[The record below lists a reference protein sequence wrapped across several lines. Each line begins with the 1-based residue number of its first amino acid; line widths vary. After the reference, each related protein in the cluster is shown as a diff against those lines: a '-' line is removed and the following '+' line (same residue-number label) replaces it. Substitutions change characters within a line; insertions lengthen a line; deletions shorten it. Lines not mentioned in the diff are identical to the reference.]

1 MNWLTGLFRAAP
13 RLTPEQAERLA
24 RWRALPAVSEQT
36 ALADARF
43 VVVDVETSGLNAR
56 RDRLLAIGAWA
67 VQGARL
73 VSGDAFS
80 VVLRSDLVNPQARH
94 PWRAVSLMCRMH
106 ECREGQGW
114 PGAASIPSASERENI
129 LVHGIGPQA
138 QAAGEEPVA
147 GLLRFLEF
155 AGKSPLVAYHARF
168 DEVAL
173 DRALAAQLGVTLP
186 NLWLDLACLAPAL
199 IPAARLPQGSLD
211 QWLERFRLRV
221 HERHRA
227 TADAF
232 ATAEL
237 FLILIKVARSQN
249 VDKVGPLGAMAET
262 HARLVAGPT
271 HGL

>member
-13 RLTPEQAERLA
+13 RLTPEQAERLT
-24 RWRALPAVSEQT
+24 RWRALPALSEQT
-36 ALADARF
+36 ALSEARF

-67 VQGARL
+67 VDGARL
-73 VSGDAFS
+73 VSGEAFS
-80 VVLRSDLVNPQARH
+80 VVLRSDL
-94 PWRAVSLMCRMH
+94 L
-106 ECREGQGW
+106 
-114 PGAASIPSASERENI
+114 SARENI

-138 QAAGEEPVA
+138 QAAGEEPA
-147 GLLRFLEF
+147 EGLLRFLEF

-173 DRALAAQLGVTLP
+173 GRALAAQLNVRLP

-211 QWLERFRLRV
+211 QWLERFGLRV

-237 FLILIKVARSQN
+237 FLILIKVARRQN
-249 VDKVGPLGAMAET
+249 VDKVGPLCAMAES